1 MRQNSNTLVIF
12 SWNQKV
18 SKFVNLA
25 LKYSHKGLRKIYKLA
40 PIESDQIIL
49 HHKTNQEFVMAS
61 NESRIVGFGDQ
72 IDASNNQQPINE
84 MVGSPPGNVELEDEL
99 ENLIISFSRLQI
111 SETFEAEIEE

>member
-1 MRQNSNTLVIF
+1 
-12 SWNQKV
+12 
-18 SKFVNLA
+18 
-25 LKYSHKGLRKIYKLA
+25 
-40 PIESDQIIL
+40 
-49 HHKTNQEFVMAS
+49 MAS

>member
-1 MRQNSNTLVIF
+1 M
-12 SWNQKV
+12 
-18 SKFVNLA
+18 
-25 LKYSHKGLRKIYKLA
+25 
-40 PIESDQIIL
+40 
-49 HHKTNQEFVMAS
+49 
-61 NESRIVGFGDQ
+61 GFGDQ